1 VNNLAKNIRFLRK
14 QESWSQE
21 SLAERLGVKR
31 SSIAAYESK
40 NVEPRLKV
48 ILQIGKLFDV
58 DMADLIEKDIAE
70 NRDEI
75 KSFEMETPELTKNK
89 INIDLEDKEVL
100 QEFIDATMTTRK
112 MLDGLKVFYKFKLN
126 QNGNTSN
133 LYSSDINSFIML
145 VEHLLNNNENLVN
158 SLTRYSLN
166 GTNFNKM

>member
-1 VNNLAKNIRFLRK
+1 VNNLAKNIRYLRK
-14 QESWSQE
+14 QENWSQE
-21 SLAERLGVKR
+21 RLAEQLGVKR

-48 ILQIGKLFDV
+48 ILQLGKLFNV
-58 DMADLIEKDIAE
+58 DIADLIEKNISENTNEIRSFDAE
-70 NRDEI
+70 A
-75 KSFEMETPELTKNK
+75 PELSNNK
-89 INIDLEDKEVL
+89 VSIDLQDEEAL
-100 QEFIDATMTTRK
+100 QEFVNVTMTTRK

-158 SLTRYSLN
+158 SLTRYSSGNTILN
-166 GTNFNKM
+166 